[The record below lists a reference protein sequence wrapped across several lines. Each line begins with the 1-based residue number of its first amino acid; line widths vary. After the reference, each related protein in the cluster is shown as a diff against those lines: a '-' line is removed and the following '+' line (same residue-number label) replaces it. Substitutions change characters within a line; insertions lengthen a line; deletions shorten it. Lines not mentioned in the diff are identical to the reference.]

1 MQADFWH
8 QRWQAGEIGFHKH
21 EYNAHMTRFIDLLG
35 LEKGDHVLVPLCG
48 KSLDMIWLSEH
59 GFRVTGIEIS
69 PIAVSGFF
77 AENNIT
83 FSTTEHDW
91 GTTYRS
97 ENITILL
104 ADFFSI
110 SSLDLPHI
118 DGVYDRAALIALPGD
133 LRANY
138 VRHLAG
144 MMPDTARSLL
154 ITLDYPQHEMDG
166 PPFSVSREDVNR
178 LFGEQFMIEPIYS
191 EDCLKNEP
199 RFQQRGLSSLYE
211 HVFLLTKNI
220 P

>member
-1 MQADFWH
+1 MEPEFWK
-8 QRWQAGEIGFHKH
+8 QRWQAGTTGWHKDEVH
-21 EYNAHMTRFIDLLG
+21 PSLPKYFPQMKLVE
-35 LEKGDHVLVPLCG
+35 GDAVFVPLCG

-118 DGVYDRAALIALPGD
+118 DGVYDRAALIALSED

-138 VRHLAG
+138 VRHLAD

-178 LFGEQFMIEPIYS
+178 LFGEQFIIEPLYS